1 MELKLSFKETITKK
15 VNLDL
20 DKVAK
25 VLIKQNID
33 TMLDDFSCNIEDY
46 LLEIC
51 DNKEVYNILECEENT
66 SKLEGKLKSCLLSIC
81 NYESTSNQKG

>member
-15 VNLDL
+15 VNLNL

-33 TMLDDFSCNIEDY
+33 SMLDDFACNIEDY
-46 LLEIC
+46 LSEIC
-51 DNKEVYNILECEENT
+51 NAKEIEDILECEENN

-81 NYESTSNQKG
+81 EYEDTSN